1 MNMEIKEDELT
12 QYIVDNFK
20 ENALLEISYN
30 RVFVPGILLN
40 INNEDSLILTLQL
53 QGQLLHQTVDV
64 DIEEI
69 LSELVEI
76 KYTHGEEEIILTI
89 I

>member
-76 KYTHGEEEIILTI
+76 KYTHGDEEIILTI

>member
-1 MNMEIKEDELT
+1 MEIKEDELT